1 MSVTSLALLGF
12 SGGIGCACAVLALM
26 SGYFAVTRTLGDAV

>member
-12 SGGIGCACAVLALM
+12 GGGVTFACAVLALM
-26 SGYFAVTRTLGDAV
+26 SGYFAVTRTLGDVV